1 MELQDYLRT
10 KGLEKLTQT
19 YNVKVN
25 RHNNFANLVCLK
37 YSQIESSLGEKIVQ
51 QCRGI
56 ILDESNNW
64 KIVSYPYDKF
74 FNYGECHAPKLNW
87 ETAQIY
93 SKLDGSLMNLYFL
106 PGRMACTI

>member
-37 YSQIESSLGEKIVQ
+37 YSQIESSLGEK
-51 QCRGI
+51 
-56 ILDESNNW
+56 
-64 KIVSYPYDKF
+64 
-74 FNYGECHAPKLNW
+74 
-87 ETAQIY
+87 
-93 SKLDGSLMNLYFL
+93 
-106 PGRMACTI
+106 